1 MQSNQKSPKL
11 WVTSMFLS
19 MVICFNIIALI
30 TPDKEFSETEN
41 RMLAQS
47 PSVTAKSIADGSAEK
62 NIEKYLS
69 DQFAFRDAWSAIS
82 FFTKCYLFR
91 EKESNGVY
99 IGKDNYL
106 MLIPSESNPEAMEKK
121 LSSVNAVTE
130 KYGNIRHFIS
140 IIPNAVTIMNHKLP
154 SHVPESI
161 QPGQITDISQ
171 SLKGITFCDVTGLM
185 KKHQYEELY
194 YHTDH
199 HWTSRGAFLAFTAI
213 APAMQLNPDNIQYD
227 IYTVSESFEGTL
239 SSKSGSHRYYDKI
252 EIYVPKG
259 EHPVTVKYSDEDETS
274 GTIYQKSFLD
284 TKDKYALFLGGNHPL
299 VTITTTADTDR
310 TLLLIKDSYANC
322 FVQFLTPY
330 FDQIVVVDP
339 RYCYD
344 TVDMIINE
352 YEITDL
358 LYLYNADTF
367 MTDTSLTDL
376 LAFE

>member
-41 RMLAQS
+41 RMLARS

-69 DQFAFRDAWSAIS
+69 DQFAFRDAWSATS
-82 FFTKCYLFR
+82 SFTKCYLFR

-154 SHVPESI
+154 SHVP
-161 QPGQITDISQ
+161 
-171 SLKGITFCDVTGLM
+171 GLM

-213 APAMQLNPDNIQYD
+213 APAMQLNPNNIQYD

-339 RYCYD
+339 RNCYD

-367 MTDTSLTDL
+367 LTDTSLTDL